1 MAITK
6 RSQFILP
13 LTTVIGLHIL
23 PSIVM
28 AQTPSRVDLNLDGI
42 PNRTDIDID
51 NDGILNRLGRN
62 IDGGTAQ
69 FGPLLSNSMRVK
81 PLPIFVLKIFL

>member
-13 LTTVIGLHIL
+13 LTTVIGLHTL

-42 PNRTDIDID
+42 PNRTYPDID
-51 NDGILNRLGRN
+51 NDGILNGLDRN

-69 FGPLLSNSMRVK
+69 VGPLLSSAMRG
-81 PLPIFVLKIFL
+81 